1 VNQLILS
8 LYFLIVIFIGYSSYK
23 KIKGSKDYFL
33 AGKDAGVREITGSLL
48 ATVLGS
54 SAIIGSV
61 NFSYSN
67 GWAGSWFMLCAA
79 LGLLGLLPLVD
90 RLKKYKSYN
99 LPELMGE
106 FYGNEVKNL
115 SSVII
120 PIAWIG
126 IVAAQIMGSA
136 KIVSIF
142 VDMDYSTAVIISG
155 IVFIIYT
162 FLGGQLS
169 IIKTDFIQFIFIIV
183 GVILCF
189 FYITKDG
196 GDMRGMGL
204 INEKF
209 DSLDL
214 FIMILTYSS
223 TFLVG
228 PDIYSRIFCAKDEKT
243 AKQAIKLSIIILI
256 PLGFILAGIGVYV
269 SSNYGVDIVKGSVLM
284 FLADKVLPQPIVI
297 LLYFGLL
304 SAVISS
310 ADTTLLTASSTFAQ
324 IFIKDLREES
334 AIKLTRIF
342 ILIFGL
348 FSILVAL
355 KFTFI
360 LPTLLLALAVYSG
373 AFIVPCL
380 AGILGYRCEKTYAI
394 LAILLGGGLALFGK
408 LMGGTAGN
416 ITIIFSFFINLFVL
430 IVIPKLIF
438 YINRI
443 KKTGINS

>member
-1 VNQLILS
+1 MNQLILS
-8 LYFLIVIFIGYSSYK
+8 LYFFIVIFIGYSSYK
-23 KIKGSKDYFL
+23 KIKGPKDYFV
-33 AGKDAGVREITGSLL
+33 AGKKAGVREIAGSLL

-54 SAIIGSV
+54 SAIIGSI
-61 NFSYSN
+61 NFSYVN

-79 LGLLGLLPLVD
+79 LGLLGLLPLID
-90 RLKKYKSYN
+90 KLNKYKSYN

-106 FYGNEVKNL
+106 FYGKEVKIL

-126 IVAAQIMGSA
+126 IVAAQIIGSA

-142 VDMDYSTAVIISG
+142 VDMNYSTAVIISG
-155 IVFIIYT
+155 LVFIVYT

-189 FYITKDG
+189 TYTLKNG
-196 GDMRGMGL
+196 GNMSGIGM

-209 DSLDL
+209 GFLDL

-223 TFLVG
+223 TFIVG
-228 PDIYSRIFCAKDEKT
+228 PDIYSRIFCARDKKT
-243 AKQAIKLSIIILI
+243 AKKAIKLSILILI

-284 FLADKVLPQPIVI
+284 FLADKVLPQPIII

-310 ADTTLLTASSTFAQ
+310 ADTTLLTASSIFAQ
-324 IFIKDLREES
+324 IFIKDLRDEK

-355 KFTFI
+355 RFTFI

-380 AGILGYRCEKTYAI
+380 LGILGYRCEKIYA
-394 LAILLGGGLALFGK
+394 LLGILFGGSLALYGK
-408 LMGGTAGN
+408 LMGGTTGN
-416 ITIIFSFFINLFVL
+416 MIIISSFLINLTIL
-430 IVIPKLIF
+430 IIPRF
-438 YINRI
+438 
-443 KKTGINS
+443 KKA

>member
-1 VNQLILS
+1 MNMMILG
-8 LYFLIVIFIGYSSYK
+8 LYFIGILIVGGYSYK
-23 KIKGSKDYFL
+23 KIRGSKDFFI

-67 GWAGSWFMLCAA
+67 GWAGAWFMLCAS
-79 LGLLGLLPLVD
+79 LGLLLLLPLID
-90 RLKKYKSYN
+90 RLEKYKSYN

-106 FYGNEVKNL
+106 FYGREVKRL
-115 SSVII
+115 SSIII

-136 KIVSIF
+136 KIVSVF
-142 VDMDYSTAVIISG
+142 VDMNYGTAVIISG
-155 IVFIIYT
+155 VVFIAYT
-162 FLGGQLS
+162 FLGGQFS

-183 GVILCF
+183 GVAFAF
-189 FYITKDG
+189 FFMMNKG
-196 GDMRGMGL
+196 GELNGL
-204 INEKF
+204 GLLNEKF
-209 DSLDL
+209 GGLDL

-228 PDIYSRIFCAKDEKT
+228 PDIYSRIFCAKDGEI
-243 AKQAIKLSIIILI
+243 AKKAVKLSIGILI
-256 PLGFILAGIGVYV
+256 PLGFLLAAIGVYV

-284 FLADKVLPQPIVI
+284 FLADKVLPLPLVI

-310 ADTTLLTASSTFAQ
+310 ADTTLLTAASTFSQ
-324 IFIKDLREES
+324 VFIKDLREEN
-334 AIKLTRIF
+334 AIKVTRIF
-342 ILIFGL
+342 ILIFGVL
-348 FSILVAL
+348 SILVAL
-355 KFTFI
+355 KFLFI

-380 AGILGYRCEKTYAI
+380 AGIFGYRCNKYYA
-394 LAILLGGGLALFGK
+394 LGAIVLGGSLALYGK
-408 LMGGTAGN
+408 LHGGTTGN
-416 ITIIFSFFINLFVL
+416 LIIISSFVL
-430 IVIPKLIF
+430 NFVVLMSGTLTPTPSLSKGQG
-438 YINRI
+438 N
-443 KKTGINS
+443 

>member
-1 VNQLILS
+1 MNQLILS
-8 LYFLIVIFIGYSSYK
+8 LYFFIVIFIGYSSYK
-23 KIKGSKDYFL
+23 NIGGSRDYFI

-54 SAIIGSV
+54 SAIIGSI
-61 NFSYSN
+61 NFSYAN

-79 LGLLGLLPLVD
+79 FGLLGLLPLVNKLN
-90 RLKKYKSYN
+90 RYKSYN

-115 SSVII
+115 SSIII

-142 VDMDYSTAVIISG
+142 VNMNYSTAVIISG
-155 IVFIIYT
+155 LVFIAYT

-189 FYITKDG
+189 IYTLKG
-196 GDMRGMGL
+196 GGSMKGMGM

-209 DSLDL
+209 GSLDL

-228 PDIYSRIFCAKDEKT
+228 PDIYSRIFCARDEKT

-324 IFIKDLREES
+324 VFIKDLRHEK
-334 AIKLTRIF
+334 AIRLTRVF
-342 ILIFGL
+342 IIIFGL

-380 AGILGYRCEKTYAI
+380 AGILGYRCEKIYAI
-394 LAILLGGGLALFGK
+394 SGILFGGGLALYGK

-416 ITIIFSFFINLFVL
+416 IIIISSFLVNFIILVT
-430 IVIPKLIF
+430 PKL
-438 YINRI
+438 
-443 KKTGINS
+443 KKKNKWK

>member
-8 LYFLIVIFIGYSSYK
+8 LYFFIVIFIGYSSYK

-54 SAIIGSV
+54 SAIIGSI
-61 NFSYSN
+61 NFSYTN

-79 LGLLGLLPLVD
+79 LGLLGLLPLIG

-120 PIAWIG
+120 PIAWVG
-126 IVAAQIMGSA
+126 IVAAQIIGSA

-142 VDMDYSTAVIISG
+142 VDMNYSTAVIISG
-155 IVFIIYT
+155 VVFIIYT

-169 IIKTDFIQFIFIIV
+169 IIKTDFIQFIFIIA

-189 FYITKDG
+189 LYILKDG

-256 PLGFILAGIGVYV
+256 PLGFILAWIGVYV

-324 IFIKDLREES
+324 IFIKNLREES

-342 ILIFGL
+342 ILVFGI

-380 AGILGYRCEKTYAI
+380 AGILGYRCEKKYAI
-394 LAILLGGGLALFGK
+394 SAILLGGGLALLGK
-408 LMGGTAGN
+408 LTGGTAGN

-430 IVIPKLIF
+430 VIPKLILC
-438 YINRI
+438 INRI
-443 KKTGINS
+443 KKTGVN

>member
-1 VNQLILS
+1 MNQIILS
-8 LYFLIVIFIGYSSYK
+8 LYFFLVIFIGYSSYK
-23 KIKGSKDYFL
+23 KIKGSQDYFI
-33 AGKDAGVREITGSLL
+33 AGKNAGVKEIAGSLL

-61 NFSYSN
+61 NFSYAN
-67 GWAGSWFMLCAA
+67 GWAGAWFMLCAS

-106 FYGNEVKNL
+106 FYGKEVKNL

-126 IVAAQIMGSA
+126 IVAAQIIGSA

-142 VDMDYSTAVIISG
+142 VDINYSTAVIISG
-155 IVFIIYT
+155 LVFIAYT

-169 IIKTDFIQFIFIIV
+169 IIKTDFIQFIFIIA
-183 GVILCF
+183 GVLLCF
-189 FYITKDG
+189 VYIVKDG
-196 GDMRGMGL
+196 GSMTGL
-204 INEKF
+204 PMINEKF
-209 DSLDL
+209 GSLDL
-214 FIMILTYSS
+214 FIMVLTYSS

-243 AKQAIKLSIIILI
+243 AKQAIKLSIIVLI

-269 SSNYGVDIVKGSVLM
+269 SSNYGQDMGSGSVLM

-324 IFIKDLREES
+324 IFIKDLREKN

-342 ILIFGL
+342 VLIFGV

-360 LPTLLLALAVYSG
+360 LPTLFLALAVYSG

-380 AGILGYRCEKTYAI
+380 AGILGYRCPKQYAI
-394 LAILLGGGLALFGK
+394 SAILLGGSLALYGK
-408 LMGGTAGN
+408 LTGGIEGN
-416 ITIIFSFFINLFVL
+416 LIIISSFFINFIILG
-430 IVIPKLIF
+430 IPKL
-438 YINRI
+438 
-443 KKTGINS
+443 KKNKVTL

>member
-1 VNQLILS
+1 MNSIILS
-8 LYFLIVIFIGYSSYK
+8 LYFILVLFIGYISYK
-23 KIKGSKDYFL
+23 KIKGTKDFFI
-33 AGKDAGVREITGSLL
+33 AGKNASVLEVTGSLL

-61 NFSYSN
+61 NFSYTH
-67 GWAGSWFMLCAA
+67 GWAGAWFMLCASF
-79 LGLLGLLPLVD
+79 GLLMLLPLID
-90 RLKKYKSYN
+90 RLEKYKSYN

-106 FYGNEVKNL
+106 FYGSEVKKL
-115 SSVII
+115 SSIII

-142 VDMDYSTAVIISG
+142 VDIDYGVAVIISG
-155 IVFIIYT
+155 VVFIGYT
-162 FLGGQLS
+162 FLGGQFS

-183 GVILCF
+183 GVGLTF
-189 FYITKDG
+189 FFIVNKG
-196 GDMRGMGL
+196 GELNGLNL

-209 DSLDL
+209 TSLDL

-228 PDIYSRIFCAKDEKT
+228 PDIYSRIFCAKDGVT
-243 AKQAIKLSIIILI
+243 AKKAIKLSIIILI
-256 PLGFILAGIGVYV
+256 PLGFLLAAIGVYV

-284 FLADKVLPQPIVI
+284 FLADKVLPLPLVI

-310 ADTTLLTASSTFAQ
+310 ADTTLLTAASTFSQ
-324 IFIKDLREES
+324 IFIKDLREEN
-334 AIKLTRIF
+334 AIKITRIF
-342 ILIFGL
+342 ILIFGIL
-348 FSILVAL
+348 SILVAL
-355 KFTFI
+355 KFLFI

-380 AGILGYRCEKTYAI
+380 AGIFGYKCKKNYAI
-394 LAILLGGGLALFGK
+394 LAILLGGGIALYGK
-408 LMGGTAGN
+408 ILGGDTGNFIIIGSFVVNFVVLMSGRRK
-416 ITIIFSFFINLFVL
+416 I
-430 IVIPKLIF
+430 
-438 YINRI
+438 
-443 KKTGINS
+443 

>member
-1 VNQLILS
+1 MNQVILS
-8 LYFLIVIFIGYSSYK
+8 LYFFLVIFIGYSSYK
-23 KIKGSKDYFL
+23 KIKGSKDYFI
-33 AGKDAGVREITGSLL
+33 AGKDAGVKEIAGSLL

-61 NFSYSN
+61 NFSYAN

-106 FYGNEVKNL
+106 FYGNEVKVL
-115 SSVII
+115 SSIII

-136 KIVSIF
+136 KIISIF
-142 VDMDYSTAVIISG
+142 VDMNYSTAVIISG
-155 IVFIIYT
+155 LVFIAYT

-169 IIKTDFIQFIFIIV
+169 IIKTDFIQFLFIIA

-189 FYITKDG
+189 TYILKGG
-196 GDMRGMGL
+196 GDIVGVGL

-209 DSLDL
+209 GYLDL

-228 PDIYSRIFCAKDEKT
+228 PDIYSRIFCARDEKT
-243 AKQAIKLSIIILI
+243 AKQAIKLSIVILI

-284 FLADKVLPQPIVI
+284 FLADRVLPQPIVI

-324 IFIKDLREES
+324 IFMKDLREEQ
-334 AIKLTRIF
+334 AIKLTRVF
-342 ILIFGL
+342 ILIFGG

-360 LPTLLLALAVYSG
+360 LSTLLLALAVYSG

-380 AGILGYRCEKTYAI
+380 AGILGYRCKKNYAVSG
-394 LAILLGGGLALFGK
+394 ILLGGGLALYGK
-408 LMGGTAGN
+408 LTGGVPGN
-416 ITIIFSFFINLFVL
+416 LIIIFSFLVNFIILVL
-430 IVIPKLIF
+430 GRPREV
-438 YINRI
+438 RI
-443 KKTGINS
+443 KK

>member
-1 VNQLILS
+1 MNQMILS
-8 LYFLIVIFIGYSSYK
+8 LYFFLIIFIGYSSYK
-23 KIKGSKDYFL
+23 KIKGSKDYFV
-33 AGKDAGVREITGSLL
+33 AGKNAGVREVAGSLL

-61 NFSYSN
+61 NFSYAN

-79 LGLLGLLPLVD
+79 LGLLGLLPLVE

-106 FYGNEVKNL
+106 FYGNEVKVL
-115 SSVII
+115 SSIII

-136 KIVSIF
+136 KIISIF
-142 VDMDYSTAVIISG
+142 VDINYSTAVIISG
-155 IVFIIYT
+155 LVFIAYT

-169 IIKTDFIQFIFIIV
+169 IIKTDFIQFLFIIA

-189 FYITKDG
+189 TYTLKGG
-196 GDMRGMGL
+196 GDIGGVGL

-209 DSLDL
+209 GYLDL

-228 PDIYSRIFCAKDEKT
+228 PDIYSRIFCARDEKT
-243 AKQAIKLSIIILI
+243 AKQAIKLSVIILI

-284 FLADKVLPQPIVI
+284 FLADRILPQPIVI

-324 IFIKDLREES
+324 IFMKDLREEKS
-334 AIKLTRIF
+334 IKLTRVF
-342 ILIFGL
+342 ILVFGG

-380 AGILGYRCEKTYAI
+380 AGVLGYRCEKNYAVSGI
-394 LAILLGGGLALFGK
+394 LFGGGLALYGK
-408 LMGGTAGN
+408 LMGGTPGN
-416 ITIIFSFFINLFVL
+416 LIIIFSFLVNFIILASGRMRKGRVL
-430 IVIPKLIF
+430 
-438 YINRI
+438 
-443 KKTGINS
+443 

>member
-1 VNQLILS
+1 MNQLILS
-8 LYFLIVIFIGYSSYK
+8 SYFLIIIFIGYTSYR

-79 LGLLGLLPLVD
+79 LGLLGLLPLID
-90 RLKKYKSYN
+90 RLKRYKSYN

-115 SSVII
+115 SSIII

-126 IVAAQIMGSA
+126 IVAAQIIGSA
-136 KIVSIF
+136 KIISIF
-142 VDMDYSTAVIISG
+142 VDMNYSTAVVISG
-155 IVFIIYT
+155 VVFIVYT

-169 IIKTDFIQFIFIIV
+169 IIKTDFIQFIFIIA
-183 GVILCF
+183 GVVLCF
-189 FYITKDG
+189 LYILRDG
-196 GDMRGMGL
+196 GDIRGMGM

-214 FIMILTYSS
+214 FIMILTYST

-228 PDIYSRIFCAKDEKT
+228 PDIYSRIFCARDEKT

-256 PLGFILAGIGVYV
+256 LLGFILAGIGVYV

-324 IFIKDLREES
+324 IFIRDLKEEN

-380 AGILGYRCEKTYAI
+380 AGILGYRCEKIYAI
-394 LAILLGGGLALFGK
+394 SAILLGGSLALCGK
-408 LMGGTAGN
+408 LMGGTIGN
-416 ITIIFSFFINLFVL
+416 IIIIFSFFINFLIL
-430 IVIPKLIF
+430 IVIPKLTF
-438 YINRI
+438 HMNKI
-443 KKTGINS
+443 KN

>member
-1 VNQLILS
+1 MNQLILS
-8 LYFLIVIFIGYSSYK
+8 LYFFIVIFIGYSSYK
-23 KIKGSKDYFL
+23 KIRGSRDYFV
-33 AGKDAGVREITGSLL
+33 AGKEAGVREIAGSLL

-54 SAIIGSV
+54 SAIIGSI
-61 NFSYSN
+61 NFSYIN

-79 LGLLGLLPLVD
+79 LGLLGLLPLID
-90 RLKKYKSYN
+90 KLNKYKSYN

-106 FYGNEVKNL
+106 FYGNEVKTL
-115 SSVII
+115 SSTII

-142 VDMDYSTAVIISG
+142 VDMNYSTAVIISG
-155 IVFIIYT
+155 LVFIAYT

-169 IIKTDFIQFIFIIV
+169 IIKTDFIQFLFIIA

-189 FYITKDG
+189 AYTLKG
-196 GDMRGMGL
+196 GGNMKGIGM
-204 INEKF
+204 INENF
-209 DSLDL
+209 NSLDL

-269 SSNYGVDIVKGSVLM
+269 SSNYGVDVVKGSVLM

-324 IFIKDLREES
+324 IFIKDLRDEN
-334 AIKLTRIF
+334 AIRLTRVF

-355 KFTFI
+355 QFTFI

-380 AGILGYRCEKTYAI
+380 SGILGYRCEKKYALSGI
-394 LAILLGGGLALFGK
+394 LVGGGLALYGK
-408 LMGGTAGN
+408 LMGGSTGN
-416 ITIIFSFFINLFVL
+416 IIIISSFLINLIIL
-430 IVIPKLIF
+430 IIPKL
-438 YINRI
+438 
-443 KKTGINS
+443 KKSIDANS

>member
-1 VNQLILS
+1 MNQVILS
-8 LYFLIVIFIGYSSYK
+8 LYFFLVIFIGYSSYK
-23 KIKGSKDYFL
+23 KIRGTKDYFI
-33 AGKDAGVREITGSLL
+33 AGKDAGVKEIAGSLL

-61 NFSYSN
+61 NFSYAN

-106 FYGNEVKNL
+106 FYGNEVKVL
-115 SSVII
+115 SSIII

-136 KIVSIF
+136 KIISIF
-142 VDMDYSTAVIISG
+142 VDINYSTAVIISG
-155 IVFIIYT
+155 LVFIAYT

-169 IIKTDFIQFIFIIV
+169 IIKTDFIQFLFIIA

-189 FYITKDG
+189 TYILKGG
-196 GDMRGMGL
+196 GDIGGVGM

-209 DSLDL
+209 GYLDL

-228 PDIYSRIFCAKDEKT
+228 PDIYSRIFCARDEET
-243 AKQAIKLSIIILI
+243 AKQAIKLSIVILI

-284 FLADKVLPQPIVI
+284 FLADRVLPQPIVI

-324 IFIKDLREES
+324 IFMRNLREEKS
-334 AIKLTRIF
+334 IKLTRVF
-342 ILIFGL
+342 ILIFGG

-360 LPTLLLALAVYSG
+360 LPTMLLALAVYSG

-380 AGILGYRCEKTYAI
+380 AGIIGYRCEKKYAI
-394 LAILLGGGLALFGK
+394 SGILLGGGLALCGK
-408 LMGGTAGN
+408 LMGGTSGN
-416 ITIIFSFFINLFVL
+416 LIIIFSFLMNFIILAVGRPRE
-430 IVIPKLIF
+430 VRVK
-438 YINRI
+438 
-443 KKTGINS
+443 S

>member
-1 VNQLILS
+1 MNQLILS
-8 LYFLIVIFIGYSSYK
+8 LYFIIVIFIGYSSYK
-23 KIKGSKDYFL
+23 KIKGTKDYFV
-33 AGKDAGVREITGSLL
+33 AGKNAGVREVTGSLL

-61 NFSYSN
+61 NFSYIN

-79 LGLLGLLPLVD
+79 LGLIGLLPLVNK
-90 RLKKYKSYN
+90 LNKYKSYN

-106 FYGNEVKNL
+106 FYGDEVKNL
-115 SSVII
+115 SSIII

-136 KIVSIF
+136 KIISIF
-142 VDMDYSTAVIISG
+142 VDMSYPMAVIISG
-155 IVFIIYT
+155 LVFIAYT

-189 FYITKDG
+189 TYTLKG
-196 GDMRGMGL
+196 GGNIKGMGM

-209 DSLDL
+209 DYLDL

-228 PDIYSRIFCAKDEKT
+228 PDIYSRIFCARDEKT

-284 FLADKVLPQPIVI
+284 FLADKVLPQPVVI

-324 IFIKDLREES
+324 VFIKDLRDKK
-334 AIKLTRIF
+334 AIRLTRMF
-342 ILIFGL
+342 VLIFGL

-394 LAILLGGGLALFGK
+394 LAILFGGSLALYGK
-408 LMGGTAGN
+408 LTGGTTGN
-416 ITIIFSFFINLFVL
+416 MIIISSFLINLVIL
-430 IVIPKLIF
+430 TIPKL
-438 YINRI
+438 
-443 KKTGINS
+443 KKG

>member
-1 VNQLILS
+1 MNQIILS
-8 LYFLIVIFIGYSSYK
+8 LYFFIVIFIGYSSYK
-23 KIKGSKDYFL
+23 KIRGSKDYFI
-33 AGKDAGVREITGSLL
+33 AGKNAGVREVAGSLL

-61 NFSYSN
+61 NFSYAN

-79 LGLLGLLPLVD
+79 LGLLGLLPLVNK
-90 RLKKYKSYN
+90 LNKYNSYN
-99 LPELMGE
+99 LPELLGE
-106 FYGNEVKNL
+106 FYGDEVKNL

-136 KIVSIF
+136 KIISIF
-142 VDMDYSTAVIISG
+142 VDMNYSTAVIISG
-155 IVFIIYT
+155 LVFIAYT

-169 IIKTDFIQFIFIIV
+169 IIKTDFIQFIFIIA
-183 GVILCF
+183 GIILCF
-189 FYITKDG
+189 TYILKDG
-196 GDMRGMGL
+196 GNMRGMGL

-209 DSLDL
+209 GSLDL

-228 PDIYSRIFCAKDEKT
+228 PDIYSRIFCARDEKT
-243 AKQAIKLSIIILI
+243 AKQAIKLSIVILI
-256 PLGFILAGIGVYV
+256 PLGFILAGIGVYA
-269 SSNYGVDIVKGSVLM
+269 SSNYGIDIVNGSVLM
-284 FLADKVLPQPIVI
+284 FLADRVLPQPIVI

-324 IFIKDLREES
+324 VFMKDLREEN
-334 AIKLTRIF
+334 AIRLTRVF
-342 ILIFGL
+342 VLIFGL
-348 FSILVAL
+348 FSILIAL
-355 KFTFI
+355 NFTFI

-380 AGILGYRCEKTYAI
+380 AGILGYRCEKKYAI
-394 LAILLGGGLALFGK
+394 LGILLGGGLALYGK

-416 ITIIFSFFINLFVL
+416 MVIISSFLINFIVL
-430 IVIPKLIF
+430 TIPKL
-438 YINRI
+438 
-443 KKTGINS
+443 KKV

>member
-1 VNQLILS
+1 MNQMILS
-8 LYFLIVIFIGYSSYK
+8 LYFFLIIFIGYSSYK
-23 KIKGSKDYFL
+23 KIKGSKDYFI
-33 AGKDAGVREITGSLL
+33 AGKDAGVREIAGSLL

-61 NFSYSN
+61 NFSYAN

-79 LGLLGLLPLVD
+79 LGLLGLLPLVE

-106 FYGNEVKNL
+106 FYGNEVKIL

-120 PIAWIG
+120 PVAWIG

-136 KIVSIF
+136 KIISIF
-142 VDMDYSTAVIISG
+142 VDINYSTAVIISG
-155 IVFIIYT
+155 LVFIAYT

-169 IIKTDFIQFIFIIV
+169 IIKTDFIQFLFIIA
-183 GVILCF
+183 GVIFCF
-189 FYITKDG
+189 IYILKGG
-196 GDMRGMGL
+196 GDIGGVGL

-209 DSLDL
+209 GYLDL

-228 PDIYSRIFCAKDEKT
+228 PDIYSRIFCARDEKT
-243 AKQAIKLSIIILI
+243 AKQAIKLSVIILI

-284 FLADKVLPQPIVI
+284 FLADRILPQPIVI

-324 IFIKDLREES
+324 IFMKDLREGKS
-334 AIKLTRIF
+334 IKLTRVF
-342 ILIFGL
+342 ILVFGG

-380 AGILGYRCEKTYAI
+380 AGILGYRCKKNYAVSGI
-394 LAILLGGGLALFGK
+394 LFGGGLALYGK
-408 LMGGTAGN
+408 LIGGTPGN
-416 ITIIFSFFINLFVL
+416 LIIIFSFLVNFIILASGRMRKVR
-430 IVIPKLIF
+430 V
-438 YINRI
+438 
-443 KKTGINS
+443 S

>member
-1 VNQLILS
+1 MNQLILS
-8 LYFLIVIFIGYSSYK
+8 LYFFIVIFIGYSSYK
-23 KIKGSKDYFL
+23 NIGGSRDYFI

-54 SAIIGSV
+54 SAIIGSI
-61 NFSYSN
+61 NFSYAN

-79 LGLLGLLPLVD
+79 FGLLGLLPLVNKLN
-90 RLKKYKSYN
+90 RYKSYN

-115 SSVII
+115 SSIII

-142 VDMDYSTAVIISG
+142 VNMNYSTAVIISG
-155 IVFIIYT
+155 LVFIAYT

-189 FYITKDG
+189 IYTLKG
-196 GDMRGMGL
+196 GGSMKGMGM

-209 DSLDL
+209 GSLDL

-228 PDIYSRIFCAKDEKT
+228 PDIYSRIFCARDEKT

-324 IFIKDLREES
+324 VFIKDLRHEK
-334 AIKLTRIF
+334 AIRLTRVF
-342 ILIFGL
+342 IIIFGL

-380 AGILGYRCEKTYAI
+380 AGILGYRCEKIYAI
-394 LAILLGGGLALFGK
+394 SGILFGGGLALYGK

-416 ITIIFSFFINLFVL
+416 IIIISSFLVNFIILVT
-430 IVIPKLIF
+430 PKLKKK
-438 YINRI
+438 IN
-443 KKTGINS
+443 GSN

>member
-1 VNQLILS
+1 MNQMILS
-8 LYFLIVIFIGYSSYK
+8 LYFFLIIFIGYSSYK
-23 KIKGSKDYFL
+23 KIKGSKDYFV
-33 AGKDAGVREITGSLL
+33 AGKDAGVREIAGSLL

-61 NFSYSN
+61 NFSYVN

-79 LGLLGLLPLVD
+79 LGLLGLLPLVE

-106 FYGNEVKNL
+106 FYGNEVKVL

-142 VDMDYSTAVIISG
+142 VDINYSSAVVISG
-155 IVFIIYT
+155 LVFIAYT

-169 IIKTDFIQFIFIIV
+169 IIKTDFIQFLFIIA
-183 GVILCF
+183 GVIFCF
-189 FYITKDG
+189 IYILKGG
-196 GDMRGMGL
+196 GDIGGVGL

-209 DSLDL
+209 GYLDL
-214 FIMILTYSS
+214 VIMILTYSS

-228 PDIYSRIFCAKDEKT
+228 PDIYSRIFCARDEKT
-243 AKQAIKLSIIILI
+243 AKQAIKLSVIILI

-284 FLADKVLPQPIVI
+284 FLADRILPQPIVI

-310 ADTTLLTASSTFAQ
+310 ADTTLLTASSTFTQ
-324 IFIKDLREES
+324 IFIKDLREEKS
-334 AIKLTRIF
+334 IKLTRVF
-342 ILIFGL
+342 ILVFGG

-380 AGILGYRCEKTYAI
+380 AGILGYRCKKNYAVSGI
-394 LAILLGGGLALFGK
+394 LFGGGLALYGK
-408 LMGGTAGN
+408 LIGGTPGN
-416 ITIIFSFFINLFVL
+416 LIIIFSFLVNFIILASGRMRKVR
-430 IVIPKLIF
+430 V
-438 YINRI
+438 
-443 KKTGINS
+443 S

>member
-1 VNQLILS
+1 MNYVILS
-8 LYFLIVIFIGYSSYK
+8 LYFFVVIFIGHRSYR
-23 KIKGSKDYFL
+23 KIKGAQDYFV
-33 AGKDAGVREITGSLL
+33 AGENAGVREVAGSLL

-54 SAIIGSV
+54 SAIIGSI
-61 NFSYSN
+61 NFSYAN
-67 GWAGSWFMLCAA
+67 GWTGAWFMLCAA
-79 LGLLGLLPLVD
+79 LGLLGLLPLVNKL
-90 RLKKYKSYN
+90 RKYKSYN

-106 FYGNEVKNL
+106 FYGKEVKIL
-115 SSVII
+115 SSIII

-136 KIVSIF
+136 KIISVF
-142 VDMDYSTAVIISG
+142 VDMSYPTAVIISG
-155 IVFIIYT
+155 LVFIVYT

-169 IIKTDFIQFIFIIV
+169 ILKTDFIQFMFIMAGIIFCFIY
-183 GVILCF
+183 ILNGAGEVKS
-189 FYITKDG
+189 IE
-196 GDMRGMGL
+196 M

-209 DSLDL
+209 GYLDL

-243 AKQAIKLSIIILI
+243 AKQAIKLSIMILI

-269 SSNYGVDIVKGSVLM
+269 SSSYGIDVSKNSVLV
-284 FLADKVLPQPIVI
+284 FLAKDVLPQPIVI

-324 IFIKDLREES
+324 IFIKDLREKES
-334 AIKLTRIF
+334 IKLTRIF
-342 ILIFGL
+342 IIIFGI

-360 LPTLLLALAVYSG
+360 LTTLLLAIAVYSG

-380 AGILGYRCEKTYAI
+380 AGILGYRCDKVYAI
-394 LAILLGGGLALFGK
+394 LAIMLGGSLALYGK
-408 LMGGTAGN
+408 LTGGITGN
-416 ITIIFSFFINLFVL
+416 LIIIASFIINFIIL
-430 IVIPKLIF
+430 IVPMIF
-438 YINRI
+438 KRS
-443 KKTGINS
+443 KELNSLSN